1 MNRKGVDNMDNHI
14 FPVVIK
20 TLKLDMP
27 RLEIYYPQVCG
38 LENIYVQDK
47 INNLILEA
55 IYNQITQQ
63 GYYDNPKTQ
72 ITGTWELKNN
82 DKGILSLTLIN
93 YAFSGGAHGLTI
105 VKGLTFDI
113 QTGRLYELKDLFKLG
128 ADYVKVLSEEVEEQ
142 IEERNIQTLGEFK
155 SIKPDQDFYIAD
167 LSLTIF
173 FQEYE
178 IAPYSYGILYFPI
191 SIYEIEDIIDENGPL
206 GRMIS

>member
-1 MNRKGVDNMDNHI
+1 MNENI
-14 FPVVIK
+14 FPVEIK
-20 TLKLDMP
+20 TLKLDMR
-27 RLEIYYPQVCG
+27 RLEIYYPQVYG
-38 LENIYVQDK
+38 LENIYVEDK
-47 INNLILEA
+47 INDVILEVM
-55 IYNQITQQ
+55 YNQINQQ
-63 GYYDNPKTQ
+63 GYYDNPETQ

-82 DKGILSLTLIN
+82 QKGILSLTLIN

-113 QTGRLYELKDLFKLG
+113 ETGKLYELPELFKSDS
-128 ADYVKVLSEEVEEQ
+128 DYVKVLSEEVKEQ
-142 IEERNIQTLGEFK
+142 IEDRDIQTLGEFEH
-155 SIKPDQDFYIAD
+155 IKPNQDFYIAD

-178 IAPYSYGILYFPI
+178 IAPYVYGILYFPI

>member
-1 MNRKGVDNMDNHI
+1 MNENI
-14 FPVVIK
+14 FPVEIK
-20 TLKLDMP
+20 TLKLDMR
-27 RLEIYYPQVCG
+27 RLEIYYPQVYG
-38 LENIYVQDK
+38 LENIYVEDK
-47 INNLILEA
+47 INDVILEVM
-55 IYNQITQQ
+55 YNQINQQ
-63 GYYDNPKTQ
+63 GYYDNPETQ

-82 DKGILSLTLIN
+82 QKGILSLTLIN

-113 QTGRLYELKDLFKLG
+113 ETGKLYELPELFKPG
-128 ADYVKVLSEEVEEQ
+128 SDYIKVLSEEVKEQ
-142 IEERNIQTLGEFK
+142 IEDRDIQTLGEFEH
-155 SIKPDQDFYIAD
+155 IKPNQDFYIAD

-178 IAPYSYGILYFPI
+178 IAPYVYGILYFPI

>member
-1 MNRKGVDNMDNHI
+1 MNENI
-14 FPVVIK
+14 FPVEIK
-20 TLKLDMP
+20 TLKLDMR
-27 RLEIYYPQVCG
+27 RLEIYYPQVYG
-38 LENIYVQDK
+38 LENIYVEDK
-47 INNLILEA
+47 INDVILEVM
-55 IYNQITQQ
+55 YNQINQQ
-63 GYYDNPKTQ
+63 GYYDNPETQ

-82 DKGILSLTLIN
+82 QKGILSLTLIN

-113 QTGRLYELKDLFKLG
+113 ETGKLYELPELFKPDS
-128 ADYVKVLSEEVEEQ
+128 DYVKVLSEEVKEQ
-142 IEERNIQTLGEFK
+142 IEDRDIQTLGEFEH
-155 SIKPDQDFYIAD
+155 IKPNQDFYIAD

-178 IAPYSYGILYFPI
+178 IAPYVYGILYFPI

>member
-1 MNRKGVDNMDNHI
+1 MVENI
-14 FPVVIK
+14 FPIEVK
-20 TLKLDMP
+20 TLKLDMN
-27 RLEIYYPQVCG
+27 RLEIYYPQIYG
-38 LENIYVQDK
+38 LENIYVEDRM
-47 INNLILEA
+47 NNSILEA
-55 IYNQITQQ
+55 MYNQIAQQ
-63 GYYDNPKTQ
+63 GYYENPETY
-72 ITGTWELKNN
+72 INGTWELKNN

-113 QTGRLYELKDLFKLG
+113 KNGRLYELKDLFKPG
-128 ADYVKVLSEEVEEQ
+128 VNYVKVLSEEIEEQ
-142 IEERNIQTLGEFK
+142 IEDRNIQTLEEFK

-191 SIYEIEDIIDENGPL
+191 SIYEIQDIIDENGPL
-206 GRMIS
+206 GIMIS